1 MEDLK
6 MKKINNAELRKQ
18 DIAKK
23 RKQLIVAINAYNKLK
38 ENGSTDEKLKES
50 EKIYKGFYQE
60 MVALTE
66 IDLMAS
72 IFEDVQ
78 EDELMNG
85 QTREQLTVKRIL
97 EVASFEVEGLTSKE
111 ESGQRMVRF
120 SDKNSTVWFSFD
132 TMAELE
138 LIPRLLKNG
147 KSIKWYLYRLLN
159 SVSINAGIEVKASA
173 WEMNRLENQYISFN
187 QDEVLKAKTLTGS
200 MNEIKKLL
208 SELLEE
214 LTGQKYKLMSEH
226 AKFFILA
233 VTIGDQKNK
242 RTLKMVTEKQAY
254 NMLVSTMNGLVSN
267 RKYKI
272 KWEAMERHAEKQ
284 AEKALKEKEE
294 KSKEEKAKEEKMVAE
309 FDFEEIMDDLVIPEI
324 A

>member
-1 MEDLK
+1 

-23 RKQLIVAINAYNKLK
+23 REQLIVAINAYNKLK
-38 ENGSTDEKLKES
+38 EKGSTDEKLKES

-66 IDLMAS
+66 IDLMAT
-72 IFEDVQ
+72 IFEEIQ
-78 EDELMNG
+78 ENELAND
-85 QTREQLTVKRIL
+85 QTREQLAVKRIL
-97 EVASFEVEGLTSKE
+97 EVATFKVESLTSKE
-111 ESGQRMVRF
+111 ESGQKMVRF
-120 SDKNSTVWFSFD
+120 SDKKSVLWFSFD

-138 LIPRLLKNG
+138 LVPRLLKNG

-159 SVSINAGIEVKASA
+159 SVSINVGIEVKADSA
-173 WEMNRLENQYISFN
+173 EMKQLENQYISFN

-200 MNEIKKLL
+200 MNELKKLL

-214 LTGQKYKLMSEH
+214 LTGQKYQLMSEH

-254 NMLVSTMNGLVSN
+254 NMLVSTMNGLVLN
-267 RKYKI
+267 RKYRF
-272 KWEAMERHAEKQ
+272 KWETMERHAEKQ

-294 KSKEEKAKEEKMVAE
+294 QAKKENEEKANDEKLVEE
-309 FDFEEIMDDLVIPEI
+309 FDFEEIMDDLVIPEV

>member
-1 MEDLK
+1 

-23 RKQLIVAINAYNKLK
+23 REQLIVAINAYNRLK
-38 ENGSTDEKLKES
+38 EKGSTDEKLKES

-66 IDLMAS
+66 IDLMAT
-72 IFEDVQ
+72 IFEEIQ
-78 EDELMNG
+78 ENELANG
-85 QTREQLTVKRIL
+85 QTREQLAVKRIL
-97 EVASFEVEGLTSKE
+97 EVATFKVESLTSKE
-111 ESGQRMVRF
+111 ESGQKMVRF
-120 SDKNSTVWFSFD
+120 SDKKSVLWFSFD

-138 LIPRLLKNG
+138 LVPRLLKNG

-159 SVSINAGIEVKASA
+159 SVSINVGIEVKADPA
-173 WEMNRLENQYISFN
+173 EIKQLENQYVSFN

-200 MNEIKKLL
+200 MNELKKLL

-214 LTGQKYKLMSEH
+214 LTGQRYQLMSEH

-254 NMLVSTMNGLVSN
+254 NMLVSTMNGLVLN
-267 RKYKI
+267 RKYRF
-272 KWEAMERHAEKQ
+272 KWETMERHAEKQ

-294 KSKEEKAKEEKMVAE
+294 QAKKENEEKANDEKLVEE
-309 FDFEEIMDDLVIPEI
+309 FDFDEIMDDLVIPEV